1 MQKIQS
7 GIKMP
12 QDQLLQIQKLAI
24 LNKEESE
31 QLEES
36 RNRLD
41 ELTAEIEEGNGEVK
55 GQVIVTGDVYPGTKI
70 VIEDVSMVVKGAMKY
85 CRFIKEEGE
94 VKMAAIY

>member
-1 MQKIQS
+1 M
-7 GIKMP
+7 
-12 QDQLLQIQKLAI
+12 
-24 LNKEESE
+24 NKENIKKVVLAYSGG
-31 QLEES
+31 
-36 RNRLD
+36 LD